1 MSQEENLQMFQEL
14 MKVPH
19 GDIPAALEIHK
30 KLCDK
35 NPLFY
40 AKTATWYQENG
51 AVRDHKVAF
60 VRTLFGRSEQ
70 AYRDAAWALL
80 QDMPP
85 YLAMQVVQKRNPRS
99 LRSAMIHYFANMDEG
114 ELAYQILRG
123 AKDLRQIVRRL
134 HIPTSKSENPNLQMV
149 GRELFGEPELRSVFK
164 KLEEAKTEEDVQNIL
179 RKSVPRVP
187 PYIAVSALKV
197 RTPGIMRVLIE
208 SMSINELLQ
217 SLNSL
222 GRMGAVKPNLRL
234 IRQKIEKAVE
244 DKRLNAARVN
254 QIKKS
259 LDAELVP
266 PEIFDDLEFVTQEK
280 VRRISKIDKQVV
292 ILADASG
299 SMQTS
304 LVAARQL
311 AAMLSMA
318 CQQRPYIYT
327 CSETPVEITPKE
339 WTATGVENAM
349 NLITA
354 AGSTPL
360 GSGLFLMQRQN
371 RQVDAIIL
379 ITDGGENA
387 SPFFLLEYKK
397 LKNQPSIIIVR
408 VPGENDVLSRLFK
421 DQNITFD
428 RIELETVDQ
437 YSLDQIIHFV
447 GKISPFE
454 TITEIMALPL
464 PERPIETKHP
474 NYWRK

>member
-1 MSQEENLQMFQEL
+1 

-19 GDIPAALEIHK
+19 GNIEQALEAHR
-30 KLCDK
+30 KLSEQ

-40 AKTATWYQENG
+40 AKTACWYQDNG

-60 VRTLFGRSEQ
+60 VRTLFERPEQ
-70 AYRDAAWALL
+70 VYRDVAWALF

-99 LRSAMIHYFANMDEG
+99 LRSAMIHFLATMDEG

-123 AKDLRQIVRRL
+123 AKDLRQIIRRL
-134 HIPTSKSENPNLQMV
+134 HIPTSKAENANLQMI
-149 GRELFGEPELRSVFK
+149 GRELFGEPELRSIFK
-164 KLEEAKTEEDVQNIL
+164 KLEEAKTEEEVRDIL
-179 RKSVPRVP
+179 RSATPRVP

-197 RTPGIMRVLIE
+197 RTPSIMRVLIE

-222 GRMGAVKPNLRL
+222 GRMGAVKPNLKL
-234 IRQKIEKAVE
+234 IRQKIEKAVA
-244 DKRLNAARVN
+244 DRRLNAARVN

-280 VRRISKIDKQVV
+280 VRQVSKIDKQVV

-299 SMQTS
+299 SMQRS
-304 LVAARQL
+304 LIAARQL
-311 AAMLSMA
+311 AAMLAMA

-339 WTATGVENAM
+339 WSATGIENAM

-354 AGSTPL
+354 SGSTPL
-360 GSGLFLMQRQN
+360 GSGLFLMRRQD
-371 RQVDAIIL
+371 REVDAIIL
-379 ITDGGENA
+379 ITDGGENS
-387 SPFFLLEYKK
+387 SPFFLTEYQK
-397 LKNQPSIIIVR
+397 LKNQPSIVMVR
-408 VPGENDVLSRLFK
+408 VPGEDDALSQAMRQSK
-421 DQNITFD
+421 VSFD

-437 YSLDQIIHFV
+437 YSLDQIIRFV
-447 GKISPFE
+447 GKVSPFE

-464 PERPIETKHP
+464 PERPIETKTP
-474 NYWRK
+474 DYWRKS